1 MADFFALVESTNRR
15 VRAFGKTK
23 YVAGGGEETVFVPNG
38 TADFDENFEFEDH
51 EVDVSGNVTLNE
63 RATPTVT
70 TPTSGNW
77 AAGSGAA
84 KDNKIQVDDGTTT
97 FQEDGV
103 EIDDLHDAAQ
113 SLEVILINRSDP
125 DLTVEISTTRDGSDT
140 DYTWTT
146 TKQKIKFTPGAV
158 DIGDSFDITIDGTLY
173 TFTSTD
179 GTVAEITGDL
189 TSQIN
194 GDGSAKAGATDNG
207 TDLDVEADTAGDGF
221 TFSSASVGGTMGES
235 VTQVNVNKI
244 TLHLLF
250 ETASGLGVYDI
261 AIEPDDFHKGGL
273 VGTLVDD
280 TEVLIL
286 ASSIFEAVDVTIGR
300 WSRTESTDSPADGI
314 KTNFDVGGG
323 TGERG
328 SIKVLTT
335 RHETQLYSR
344 SAPGTAVVSAYFV
357 GKAADGEP
365 WPVDQVIDKGHITAR
380 TDPTGQNLQITVKNE
395 TTTNTALFTLTDGEK
410 FETTTLGTS
419 LTINKGDKISMQI
432 TQVGSGVAG
441 ADLILTLEGL
451 SIFEIIDGL
460 VLVDPNELTYNLS
473 SDPRFSHAVADVD
486 FTTPPL
492 SGVRV
497 FFDLE
502 LGATSKAAQPKIG
515 GKARSRKKKK
525 HT

>member
-1 MADFFALVESTNRR
+1 MADYFALVDSTTRQIKESGFAR
-15 VRAFGKTK
+15 FS
-23 YVAGGGEETVFVPNG
+23 AGGGEAEVRVPAG
-38 TADFDENFEFEDH
+38 PGGFTAGFKPQDH
-51 EVDVSGNVTLNE
+51 EADVSGVLTLSE

-84 KDNKIQVDDGTTT
+84 KDDKIQVDDGTTT
-97 FQEDGV
+97 FQEDGI
-103 EIDDLHDAAQ
+103 EIDNLHDDAQ

-125 DLTVEISTTRDGSDT
+125 DLTVEINATRDGSDT

-173 TFTSTD
+173 SFTSTN

-194 GDGSAKAGATDNG
+194 GDGGAKAGATDNG

-250 ETASGLGVYDI
+250 ESASGLGVYDI
-261 AIEPDDFHKGGL
+261 AMEPDPFHKGGL
-273 VGTLVDD
+273 EETLVDD

-300 WSRTESTDSPADGI
+300 WARAEAANSPANGTD
-314 KTNFDVGGG
+314 TNFNISG

-328 SIKVLTT
+328 SMKVMTT
-335 RHETQLYSR
+335 RWNRQNHRYS
-344 SAPGTAVVSAYFV
+344 SDGTAVLNDYIS
-357 GKAADGEP
+357 GKATDGEA
-365 WPVDQVIDKGHITAR
+365 WLTDFTVEKGYITAK
-380 TDPTGQNLQITVKNE
+380 TAPTVTSLQITVKNE
-395 TTTNTALFTLTDGEK
+395 TTTNTAVFTLSAASK
-410 FETTTLGTS
+410 FEATTLGTK
-419 LTINKGDKISMQI
+419 LTINKGDKVSVQI
-432 TQVGSGVAG
+432 TQIGSGVAG
-441 ADLILTLEGL
+441 ADIMFTIEGVAVFTIEEGL
-451 SIFEIIDGL
+451 VI
-460 VLVDPNELTYNLS
+460 VDPDELTYNLS
-473 SDPRFSHAVADVD
+473 SSPQFSHAVADID
-486 FTTPPL
+486 FTTAPL
-492 SGVRV
+492 SGVRI
-497 FFDLE
+497 FFDHE
-502 LGATSKAAQPKIG
+502 LGATSKASQPKIG

-525 HT
+525 HA